1 MSLTSHQ
8 KLLVS
13 VDAIGPVI
21 FTSGFIF
28 LRYFN
33 RISHS
38 LWLSYLFGIGL
49 CCLWEIPFGIAG
61 DDFLIEKFDNPLG
74 FGVHILNAF
83 WDSIIFLF
91 GMYFIHIRNKNKIC
105 GLGQLT
111 LLTIYGRPNI
121 LDYLL
126 VLTLELFIL
135 LLNVKKHFIIDK
147 KNLISYNDI
156 ILNIILFLIYNLFLM
171 ILGSN
176 FYDYYFVVL
185 KKLKYRFP

>member
-1 MSLTSHQ
+1 MIRN
-8 KLLVS
+8 S
-13 VDAIGPVI
+13 VYYIFCLWVWI
-21 FTSGFIF
+21 FTILYYLDIVKFSLLYSSLIGFIF
-28 LRYFN
+28 
-33 RISHS
+33 
-38 LWLSYLFGIGL
+38 
-49 CCLWEIPFGIAG
+49 
-61 DDFLIEKFDNPLG
+61 
-74 FGVHILNAF
+74 
-83 WDSIIFLF
+83 
-91 GMYFIHIRNKNKIC
+91 
-105 GLGQLT
+105 T

>member
-1 MSLTSHQ
+1 MIRN
-8 KLLVS
+8 S
-13 VDAIGPVI
+13 VYYIFCLWVWI
-21 FTSGFIF
+21 FTILYYLDIVKFSLLYSSLIGFIF
-28 LRYFN
+28 
-33 RISHS
+33 
-38 LWLSYLFGIGL
+38 
-49 CCLWEIPFGIAG
+49 
-61 DDFLIEKFDNPLG
+61 
-74 FGVHILNAF
+74 
-83 WDSIIFLF
+83 
-91 GMYFIHIRNKNKIC
+91 
-105 GLGQLT
+105 T
-111 LLTIYGRPNI
+111 LLTIYGLPNI